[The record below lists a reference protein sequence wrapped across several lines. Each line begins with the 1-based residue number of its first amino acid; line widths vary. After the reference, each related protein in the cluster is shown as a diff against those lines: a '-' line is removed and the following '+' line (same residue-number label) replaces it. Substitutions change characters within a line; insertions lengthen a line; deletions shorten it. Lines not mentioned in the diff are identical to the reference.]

1 MTRALT
7 HIAAQLTKPANLV
20 RKRPGR
26 SSPRRS
32 SPRARKRGGSH
43 RYPRRPDDTPAVRTV
58 THTITIHRLQP
69 DASP

>member
-7 HIAAQLTKPANLV
+7 HIAAQLTKHANLV

-26 SSPRRS
+26 SSPRT
-32 SPRARKRGGSH
+32 RKRGGSH

-69 DASP
+69 NASP